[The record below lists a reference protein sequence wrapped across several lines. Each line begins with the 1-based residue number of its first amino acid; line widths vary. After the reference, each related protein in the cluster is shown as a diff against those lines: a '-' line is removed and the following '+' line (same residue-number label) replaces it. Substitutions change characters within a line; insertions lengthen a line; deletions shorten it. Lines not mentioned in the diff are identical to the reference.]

1 MRNERNY
8 RADPVRPAGD
18 FVYGYTYVIGGDGN
32 RVGATTGTLTQ
43 DFTPYTLI
51 GPVHAVTNTYE
62 ATRDALVQ
70 KANTRNAGSTNVFT
84 IGYTVNALGQRTHA
98 ARSGAAANSTDWTY
112 DDRGQVNLATDS
124 ASAANRAY
132 AYDYIGN
139 RTKAADSLTLPTD
152 PNYASN
158 ALNQYTAA
166 PNPPASPVYS
176 YDADGNAIAFPLTP
190 DGTTTAQNAA
200 LVWDAENR
208 LVSSTPSGGSA
219 TTYLYDALGRRIAK
233 KHGTDAQ
240 RIYLYDGFNLIA
252 EYSDTTLAKTFTWG
266 LDISGSLQ
274 GAGGV
279 GGLLATQ
286 LHTGDNAGVYYPTY
300 DGNGNVSE
308 YLKSNG
314 DVAAHYEYGPF
325 GEPLVSTGAVAAE
338 MPFRF
343 STHYTDDE
351 AGLVYAKR
359 RYYSPITGRWL
370 SRDPIGEEGG
380 INLYGYVG
388 NSPTNRID
396 PLGLWPNSLTGN
408 PTNAA
413 IAAQAM
419 ADLGG
424 SAAATGAVLTAA
436 QIAVKELEHTN
447 YSRRC
452 SEKPPSGLCCCE
464 LARWILG
471 QREDCLSMRQDFA
484 NKWYS
489 GGYDPGHAEFMK
501 NQARAIEKARAAV
514 ERLCR

>member
-1 MRNERNY
+1 MILL
-8 RADPVRPAGD
+8 ALKAGRLILLLWLALLGVAQISAAILHAPENRTWR
-18 FVYGYTYVIGGDGN
+18 FFNVGYDKV
-32 RVGATTGTLTQ
+32 AHL
-43 DFTPYTLI
+43 
-51 GPVHAVTNTYE
+51 
-62 ATRDALVQ
+62 
-70 KANTRNAGSTNVFT
+70 NAG
-84 IGYTVNALGQRTHA
+84 
-98 ARSGAAANSTDWTY
+98 Y
-112 DDRGQVNLATDS
+112 DGSEKLS
-124 ASAANRAY
+124 S
-132 AYDYIGN
+132 AYDVAPS
-139 RTKAADSLTLPTD
+139 RAKPTTKDEQRH
-152 PNYASN
+152 N
-158 ALNQYTAA
+158 A
-166 PNPPASPVYS
+166 PPLLRSVDY
-176 YDADGNAIAFPLTP
+176 FPLTP